1 MLSKHRIIDLN
12 VDVQPSIS
20 TSTSSLVSLQA
31 MRQSL
36 VYASVLACVV
46 TKRAAALAYES
57 KKRSMTSPDVIDF
70 IGVAF
75 DQL

>member
-1 MLSKHRIIDLN
+1 MISKNRNNDFN
-12 VDVQPSIS
+12 VDVQPPNSA
-20 TSTSSLVSLQA
+20 SSCSLASLQA

-36 VYASVLACVV
+36 VYASVLASVV